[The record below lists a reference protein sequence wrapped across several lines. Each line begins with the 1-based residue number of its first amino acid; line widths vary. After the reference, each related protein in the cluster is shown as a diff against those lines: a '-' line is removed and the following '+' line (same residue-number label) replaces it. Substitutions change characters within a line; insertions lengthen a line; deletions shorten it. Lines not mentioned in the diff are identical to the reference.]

1 MKKQK
6 PRPKLSPQSSKL
18 SSNQFMQSDKEMNAN
33 EKKAGYD
40 NEGAFG
46 IGMIKGVK

>member
-6 PRPKLSPQSSKL
+6 LKPKAPKPKST
-18 SSNQFMQSDKEMNAN
+18 QFMQSDKEMNAN